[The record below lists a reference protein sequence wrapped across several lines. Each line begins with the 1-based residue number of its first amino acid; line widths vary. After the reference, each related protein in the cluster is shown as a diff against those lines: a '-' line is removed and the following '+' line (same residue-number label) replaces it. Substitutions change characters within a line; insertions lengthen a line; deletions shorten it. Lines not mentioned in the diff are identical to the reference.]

1 MPSKKHKM
9 TPFAKF
15 FLIIAIVGGGAYF
28 SAPYI
33 QAYTNPDSANPPQNP
48 FKFLTQKSAPK
59 LNNKH
64 VIYLHGLGQEGTI
77 ALRSRI
83 LSIQEYNR
91 LSKDKRLN
99 KNTYAETLKV
109 GDLVALIQEHDNA
122 YEIKTTSGRTGFIPK
137 KYKNAP
143 TLIKINE

>member
-1 MPSKKHKM
+1 M

-15 FLIIAIVGGGAYF
+15 FLILMVVGGGAYF
-28 SAPYI
+28 ATPYI
-33 QAYTNPDSANPPQNP
+33 KAYANPDGTPPPSP
-48 FKFLTQKSAPK
+48 FQFLKPK
-59 LNNKH
+59 ADTHSFTNKH

-83 LSIQEYNR
+83 LSTQEYNR

-109 GDLVALIQEHDNA
+109 GDVVDLIQEHDNA
-122 YEIKTTSGRTGFIPK
+122 FEIKTPSDRTGFIPK